1 MIELLHWFLKMENGG
16 TKMTK
21 KEIRSYCKNMLEAYK
36 AILNTWVFEKGI
48 NDLIKILDKDIK
60 KEDKQCKTN

>member
-1 MIELLHWFLKMENGG
+1 
-16 TKMTK
+16 MTK

-60 KEDKQCKTN
+60 KEEKQCKTN